1 MTHIVVT
8 GNAAGTER
16 YVCQVA
22 TLQSAAGHQVTVVGG
37 DPDYMRSTLPSTA
50 VWRPGET
57 PRRALRSLLTGGG
70 QDVVHAHLSAADLVA
85 VVAAP
90 CHGAKVI
97 STRHIAKARG
107 GSRPVRLM
115 FRMLQRR
122 ISVDVCMSEQ
132 VGRAVGGRA
141 TVLPAGVRPDVR
153 LASAGS
159 RVVVMAQ
166 RLELD
171 KACDVALAGWAES
184 GLAAL
189 GWTLV
194 ICGDGSQRER
204 LQRLVARSGTRGVQW
219 RGWVEDLLSTLLESA
234 ALLAPCPVESYGL
247 AVVEAMSVGLPVVA
261 AAGGGHLETVGR
273 CPESLL
279 FAPGDVQDCARQL
292 AVLAAMTPTALAGY
306 GAALQQLQR
315 SRFDIADHVAR
326 LDDVYRSVLDR
337 GPVG

>member
-1 MTHIVVT
+1 
-8 GNAAGTER
+8 
-16 YVCQVA
+16 
-22 TLQSAAGHQVTVVGG
+22 
-37 DPDYMRSTLPSTA
+37 
-50 VWRPGET
+50 
-57 PRRALRSLLTGGG
+57 
-70 QDVVHAHLSAADLVA
+70 
-85 VVAAP
+85 
-90 CHGAKVI
+90 
-97 STRHIAKARG
+97 
-107 GSRPVRLM
+107 
-115 FRMLQRR
+115 
-122 ISVDVCMSEQ
+122 
-132 VGRAVGGRA
+132 
-141 TVLPAGVRPDVR
+141 
-153 LASAGS
+153 
-159 RVVVMAQ
+159 MAQ

>member
-1 MTHIVVT
+1 MIAVPSPAGMWRESFGLARFTHPRLGFVVGAVLLLRREALATVGEFDERFFLYAEETDWQRRAAELGWRSAVLDEVTALHVGAGTSVDSVQRLALFHAAQETYIRRWFGPLGWLSYRLAVLLGALLRTVVTTGPKRRHHWARAHLYLAGPRRRADLSSAPRLLRMTHIVVT

-153 LASAGS
+153 LAFG
-159 RVVVMAQ
+159 RIQ
-166 RLELD
+166 GCRH
-171 KACDVALAGWAES
+171 G
-184 GLAAL
+184 
-189 GWTLV
+189 
-194 ICGDGSQRER
+194 
-204 LQRLVARSGTRGVQW
+204 
-219 RGWVEDLLSTLLESA
+219 
-234 ALLAPCPVESYGL
+234 P
-247 AVVEAMSVGLPVVA
+247 AV
-261 AAGGGHLETVGR
+261 
-273 CPESLL
+273 
-279 FAPGDVQDCARQL
+279 
-292 AVLAAMTPTALAGY
+292 
-306 GAALQQLQR
+306 GA
-315 SRFDIADHVAR
+315 
-326 LDDVYRSVLDR
+326 
-337 GPVG
+337 